1 MEIEDK
7 IKVFISYS
15 HANKAEKDRILK
27 YLEPN
32 TDMLVWYDKELLA
45 GDQFDDVI
53 SAKIDESDIFI
64 FLITQD
70 FLTSKYCTE
79 IEVSKALARKGEDD
93 ELRIIPVILDYC
105 TFKKSKLSKYNAVPD
120 DAHPVFSYDNHNKA
134 YLEIANAIE
143 EVVAY
148 IKDKKKKLQQVVSI
162 QSENKNSLNQAFAL
176 YLSDLGFTIQHR
188 KKEVLYLDDLFIYP
202 DLKR

>member
-93 ELRIIPVILDYC
+93 ELRIIPVILD
-105 TFKKSKLSKYNAVPD
+105 
-120 DAHPVFSYDNHNKA
+120 
-134 YLEIANAIE
+134 
-143 EVVAY
+143 
-148 IKDKKKKLQQVVSI
+148 
-162 QSENKNSLNQAFAL
+162 
-176 YLSDLGFTIQHR
+176 
-188 KKEVLYLDDLFIYP
+188 
-202 DLKR
+202 